1 MKHFY
6 GKNCFLFV
14 LKWPDERS
22 WSWARDKRLHSFTE
36 CDDDTWIAKFSKSVE
51 CDSHH
56 NFMGTFATFK
66 KPFRFGFVFV
76 LTEAAQCVYFYYLTT
91 LATSINVLKI
101 KSRFCWLANLAVR
114 KTTHNFCKSLR
125 SVNLGPTFITSR
137 HWYAMLPYRT
147 FKIFCIFYEW
157 EYLRCFVFLR
167 FLGQLDLLI
176 QSWDILLAE
185 CQLHLSCFCN
195 TKFVIRHKYR
205 N

>member
-1 MKHFY
+1 MSQLSAGKTDLFYIYNFYKFYKLYYENVFGWQHFEY
-6 GKNCFLFV
+6 SMRRTVKNPKNCFLFV

-101 KSRFCWLANLAVR
+101 KSRSRFCWLANLAVR
-114 KTTHNFCKSLR
+114 KTSHNFCKSLR
-125 SVNLGPTFITSR
+125 SVNLGS
-137 HWYAMLPYRT
+137 YVY
-147 FKIFCIFYEW
+147 
-157 EYLRCFVFLR
+157 
-167 FLGQLDLLI
+167 
-176 QSWDILLAE
+176 
-185 CQLHLSCFCN
+185 
-195 TKFVIRHKYR
+195 HK
-205 N
+205 